1 MFMSCENVHK
11 LISSL
16 LDRRVSAG
24 ERERALA
31 HVKSCRDCSLYYES
45 MGSLRDGLRRLP
57 QPAMPPD
64 LTAKL
69 RVIAS
74 HEQHRRVA
82 RSTFRGRLRG
92 WAASIELASDHLMR
106 PVALPLAG
114 GVLSALLLFGALV
127 PNLSFAH
134 HSLSDQ
140 SFFIDPVGQVVEQV
154 GGTLVKPAGNVP
166 RILAS
171 MSGEIPSDA
180 NVVDLMVD
188 ENGRVCDYQ
197 VVHGK
202 LTPDVQSIIMF
213 GQFIPAT
220 NLGMPVAAKVRLV
233 QGVGVGG
240 GRATPSVRS

>member
-1 MFMSCENVHK
+1 M
-11 LISSL
+11 
-16 LDRRVSAG
+16 
-24 ERERALA
+24 
-31 HVKSCRDCSLYYES
+31 YYES
-45 MGSLRDGLRRLP
+45 MGSLRAGLRRLP
-57 QPAMPPD
+57 EPAMPPD
-64 LTAKL
+64 LAAKL
-69 RVIAS
+69 RVMAS
-74 HEQHRRVA
+74 HEHQRRVA
-82 RSTFRGRLRG
+82 RSTFRGRLRA

-134 HSLSDQ
+134 HFSDQ

-154 GGTLVKPAGNVP
+154 GGSVVKPAGNVP

-171 MSGEIPSDA
+171 MSGEIPTDA

-233 QGVGVGG
+233 QMVGG